1 MNSIEFRK
9 NNFTNDNIDL
19 SYEHDE
25 LLSNM
30 SQLDD
35 KDISNNEISFKEF
48 SETSSIIPNYNE
60 EISFEIFKKIFNYR
74 IFQTIT
80 ENDNELIGENT
91 KESNNN
97 SDSRQKFVTI
107 LSRKRGRK
115 SISQNTKI
123 HQSTDYDNTLSKIQ
137 CHYLTFI
144 INLSNDILKSLN
156 LPYDFKQIDY
166 NIKKKVNHPF
176 FCKLRDYSIR
186 NILELDISPKFST
199 YDKDINKK
207 TLDELSKLSDFR
219 LDTFFKM
226 NYLDLFKN
234 YYFKID
240 NPLSKIPLIGEEIK
254 LSSKTK
260 VFYDLLKKNENSE
273 NNLKQVAI
281 SAYFDGDFHFGQKMK
296 FTSTKNNN

>member
-48 SETSSIIPNYNE
+48 SETLNIIPNYNE
-60 EISFEIFKKIFNYR
+60 EISFEGFKKIFNYR

-115 SISQNTKI
+115 SISHNTKI
-123 HQSTDYDNTLSKIQ
+123 LR
-137 CHYLTFI
+137 FI
-144 INLSNDILKSLN
+144 
-156 LPYDFKQIDY
+156 
-166 NIKKKVNHPF
+166 
-176 FCKLRDYSIR
+176 
-186 NILELDISPKFST
+186 
-199 YDKDINKK
+199 
-207 TLDELSKLSDFR
+207 
-219 LDTFFKM
+219 
-226 NYLDLFKN
+226 
-234 YYFKID
+234 
-240 NPLSKIPLIGEEIK
+240 
-254 LSSKTK
+254 
-260 VFYDLLKKNENSE
+260 
-273 NNLKQVAI
+273 
-281 SAYFDGDFHFGQKMK
+281 
-296 FTSTKNNN
+296 

>member
-1 MNSIEFRK
+1 MGHNSCGKALCNVEVK
-9 NNFTNDNIDL
+9 ID
-19 SYEHDE
+19 E
-25 LLSNM
+25 
-30 SQLDD
+30 
-35 KDISNNEISFKEF
+35 
-48 SETSSIIPNYNE
+48 PNE
-60 EISFEIFKKIFNYR
+60 EG
-74 IFQTIT
+74 
-80 ENDNELIGENT
+80 IGENT

-207 TLDELSKLSDFR
+207 TLDELSKLSDLS

-240 NPLSKIPLIGEEIK
+240 NPLSKITKLIC
-254 LSSKTK
+254 L
-260 VFYDLLKKNENSE
+260 F
-273 NNLKQVAI
+273 LKQI
-281 SAYFDGDFHFGQKMK
+281 PQFSCGNKSKG
-296 FTSTKNNN
+296 STFLSII